1 MILRKLNVIVGLL
14 FGKKDVSH
22 RELLLCS
29 NCNDFA
35 TQTKIIKIYY
45 EKTL

>member
-29 NCNDFA
+29 NCNGFCNTNEDN
-35 TQTKIIKIYY
+35 
-45 EKTL
+45 

>member
-29 NCNDFA
+29 NCNGLCNTNEDN
-35 TQTKIIKIYY
+35 
-45 EKTL
+45 